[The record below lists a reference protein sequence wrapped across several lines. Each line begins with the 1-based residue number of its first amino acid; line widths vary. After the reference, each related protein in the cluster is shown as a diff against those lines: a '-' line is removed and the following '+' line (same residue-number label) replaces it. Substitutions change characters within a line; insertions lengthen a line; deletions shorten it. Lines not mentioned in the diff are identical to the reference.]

1 MKRMAFAVAVL
12 AGTLPL
18 YARHSHQWRQAIGEP
33 VLLKVVELPDG
44 AAVAARLIEQVRA
57 GSAAQIRGG
66 VGTSAIMNN
75 SSTRSVVI
83 PAAGSV
89 RGGGG
94 TFFRSDI
101 TLANWNV
108 TAQDVAV
115 VWMPNGGASTT
126 FRTTFPGD
134 RPPFTV
140 QDFVGTLLNRDGLG
154 SLFFIPITSAGAVD
168 PNGAIDAYSRIW
180 TPQPNAT
187 GTVSQP
193 FSGVDPNHL
202 RGEYEAFVLGLRQD
216 SAYRTNFGIV
226 NLHNTQLNFLV
237 TVFPESSSAGTQLTE
252 VHVTIPAMSMIQQA
266 LPAGAYTTP
275 INLLVEVD
283 ENVPGS
289 NQVWTAYASSTD
301 NITGDGWVSIAGKDW
316 DDESLDSL
324 TQPSRPRKNH

>member
-1 MKRMAFAVAVL
+1 MKRIAFAVAVL
-12 AGTLPL
+12 AGALPL
-18 YARHSHQWRQAIGEP
+18 YARHSHQWRQAVVEP
-33 VLLKVVELPDG
+33 VSLKVVELPDG
-44 AAVAARLIEQVRA
+44 AAVATRLSEQVRA
-57 GSAAQIRGG
+57 GSAQIRSG

-75 SSTRSVVI
+75 SSTRSVII

-101 TLANWNV
+101 TLVNWNQ

-193 FSGVDPNHL
+193 FPGVDPNHL
-202 RGEYEAFVLGLRQD
+202 KGEYEAFVLGLRQD

-226 NLHNTQLNFLV
+226 NLYNTQLNFLV
-237 TVFPESSSAGTQLTE
+237 TVFPESAAPGALTE

-266 LPAGAYTTP
+266 LPAGAYATP

-283 ENVPGS
+283 QNVSGS

-316 DDESLDSL
+316 DDESLDSAAF
-324 TQPSRPRKNH
+324 PSLPRKDH